1 MTYQLPPGSCAEELA
16 QAPWRKSTWSESA
29 NGCIESAPITG
40 HIGVRDSKDPHGP
53 VQLYTASQW
62 TRFVSAVR
70 TGEFD
75 L

>member
-1 MTYQLPPGSCAEELA
+1 MDEAVLRRQIGGREIMQAQLQKLIEA
-16 QAPWRKSTWSESA
+16 SA
-29 NGCIESAPITG
+29 LPNVNLVMPDTKE
-40 HIGVRDSKDPHGP
+40 PHGP

-62 TRFVSAVR
+62 TRFVTAVR